1 MEREEVNECREG
13 MSTREH
19 VQRGICPS
27 RNISREGMS
36 TREYVQRGICPSGNM
51 SKWEYIQGDMC
62 LGGMYPGG
70 NCRGGGHLAG
80 TPYRYCKSHGDM
92 RELKC
97 CCCKSHVHTVMEH

>member
-36 TREYVQRGICPSGNM
+36 TREYVQRGICPSGNI
-51 SKWEYIQGDMC
+51 SRGICVLVECIQGEIVA
-62 LGGMYPGG
+62 
-70 NCRGGGHLAG
+70 GGGHLAG